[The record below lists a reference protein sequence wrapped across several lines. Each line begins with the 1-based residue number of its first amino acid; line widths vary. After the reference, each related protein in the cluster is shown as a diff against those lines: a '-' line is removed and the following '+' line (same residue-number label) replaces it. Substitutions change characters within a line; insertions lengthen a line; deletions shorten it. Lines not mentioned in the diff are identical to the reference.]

1 MGLTWKPTVA
11 FFVATILAGSRIL
24 APFFSYAED
33 RVIFPIAAFER
44 GMVTDIRS
52 TSIEIDGRMYSLKTG
67 VVVVNEQGREIEL
80 GSVVPQSEVKF
91 HVKEGQIDKLLVIL
105 PQ

>member
-1 MGLTWKPTVA
+1 
-11 FFVATILAGSRIL
+11 
-24 APFFSYAED
+24 
-33 RVIFPIAAFER
+33 
-44 GMVTDIRS
+44 MVTDIRS